1 MARAGTA
8 HVKPQA
14 SAQLPGAMHQLREVV
29 AVLMACG
36 AAALLL
42 YGAVLGVRMHF
53 SKTMPAWAVG
63 YFFACALVS
72 SALYTIGSRIEPLPA
87 RRKRRGKRWL
97 NVETPTQ
104 RQIWETAPGDFIEG
118 TLAGIGMMGVAVM
131 LVIDFFFV
139 VGDADFVDM
148 FIALAIGGGAFG
160 LEGAFVKWRGRNM
173 FDPPGKPLP
182 PKEEKE
188 PKQGAAS
195 DDYVDLGSV
204 SSGDDSS
211 SSDSDS
217 GSDSD

>member
-1 MARAGTA
+1 
-8 HVKPQA
+8 
-14 SAQLPGAMHQLREVV
+14 MHQLREVV
-29 AVLMACG
+29 GVLMACG

-42 YGAVLGVRMHF
+42 YGAFLGIRMHF

-63 YFFACALVS
+63 YFFACALAS
-72 SALYTIGSRIEPLPA
+72 SALFTIGSRIEPLPA

-97 NVETPTQ
+97 NVDTPTQ
-104 RQIWETAPGDFIEG
+104 REIWETAPGDFVEG

-131 LVIDFFFV
+131 LVIDFFLV

-148 FIALAIGGGAFG
+148 FVALMVGACAFG

-188 PKQGAAS
+188 PKHATAG
-195 DDYVDLGSV
+195 DDSVDLGSSV
-204 SSGDDSS
+204 
-211 SSDSDS
+211 SDSDGDSNDPGS
-217 GSDSD
+217 GSDGD